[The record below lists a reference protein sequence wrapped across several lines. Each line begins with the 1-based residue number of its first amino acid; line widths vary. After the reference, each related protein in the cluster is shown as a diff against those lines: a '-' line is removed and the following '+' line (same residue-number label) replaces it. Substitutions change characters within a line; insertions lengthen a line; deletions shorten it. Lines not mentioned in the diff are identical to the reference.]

1 MCPFLSTWL
10 TFGEPQSG
18 MQPKDKMTATELR
31 GSLSLAG
38 VLFLRMLGLFLIL
51 PVFSL
56 YARNLTYATPM
67 LVGLAFGIY
76 GLTQAFLQ
84 IPFGMLSDK
93 LGRKPVIFAGLL
105 IFAAGSLIAST
116 ADSIW
121 VMMLGR
127 AIQGAGA
134 ISAALMALAADL
146 TRIEQR
152 TKIMALI
159 GISIGFA
166 FCLAFVA
173 GPVLDAMIGVSGIFL
188 FSAILAVLAMIV
200 LYLVVPDPQHS
211 SFHSDAE
218 VSISMLGSVVK
229 NHNLLKLDI
238 GIFVLHTVLMANFI
252 VVPLALQDL
261 AGLTS
266 SHHWQVYLPVLIVSV
281 ILMAPAIILGERSNK
296 SGSIFKG
303 AVLILVFSQ
312 IGFYLWHDSIMV
324 LAAMLL
330 VFFTGFNYLEASLPS
345 LISKLATNNT
355 KGTALG
361 VYASSQFI
369 GTFTGGLIG
378 GIIHEHYGLPVVFV
392 FGSIM
397 ALGWFLMTL
406 LPTNNYKT
414 DTERCN

>member
-1 MCPFLSTWL
+1 
-10 TFGEPQSG
+10 
-18 MQPKDKMTATELR
+18 MQPKDKMTETELK

-56 YARNLTYATPM
+56 DARNLPEATHM

-76 GLTQAFLQ
+76 GLTQASLQ

-93 LGRKPVIFAGLL
+93 VGRKPVIFAGLL
-105 IFAAGSLIAST
+105 IFIVGSLIASS

-121 VMMLGR
+121 TMMLGR

-146 TRIEQR
+146 TRDQQR
-152 TKIMALI
+152 TKAMALI
-159 GISIGFA
+159 GISIGVA
-166 FCLAFVA
+166 FSLAFVA

-188 FSAILAVLAMIV
+188 FSAALAVLAMVV

-211 SFHSDAE
+211 SFHSDTE
-218 VSISMLGSVVK
+218 VSLAMLGSAIK
-229 NHNLLKLDI
+229 NHNLVKLDI
-238 GIFVLHTVLMANFI
+238 GIFMLHTVLMANFI

-261 AGLTS
+261 AGLAS

-281 ILMAPAIILGERSNK
+281 ILMAPAIILGERFNK
-296 SGSIFKG
+296 SAIFFKG
-303 AVLILVFSQ
+303 AILMLMLSQ
-312 IGFYLWHDSIMV
+312 IGYYFWHDSIMALTV
-324 LAAMLL
+324 VLL

-345 LISKLATNNT
+345 LISRLATNNT

-361 VYASSQFI
+361 VYASSQFM

-378 GIIHEHYGLPVVFV
+378 GIIHEHYGLPAVFI

-397 ALGWFLMTL
+397 ALVWFMVTL
-406 LPTNNYKT
+406 LPTNQIQ
-414 DTERCN
+414 DEC

>member
-1 MCPFLSTWL
+1 
-10 TFGEPQSG
+10 
-18 MQPKDKMTATELR
+18 MQPKDKMTETELK

-56 YARNLTYATPM
+56 YARNLPEATPM

-76 GLTQAFLQ
+76 GLTQASLQ

-105 IFAAGSLIAST
+105 IFIVGSLIASS

-121 VMMLGR
+121 TMMLGR

-146 TRIEQR
+146 TRDQQR
-152 TKIMALI
+152 TKAMALI
-159 GISIGFA
+159 GISIGIA
-166 FCLAFVA
+166 FLLAFVA

-188 FSAILAVLAMIV
+188 FSAALAMLAMVV

-211 SFHSDAE
+211 SFHSNAE
-218 VSISMLGSVVK
+218 ISLAMLGSAIK
-229 NHNLLKLDI
+229 NHNLVKLDI
-238 GIFVLHTVLMANFI
+238 GIFMLHTVLMANFI

-261 AGLTS
+261 AGLAS

-281 ILMAPAIILGERSNK
+281 ILMAPAIILGERFNK
-296 SGSIFKG
+296 SAIFFKG
-303 AVLILVFSQ
+303 AILMLMLSQ
-312 IGFYLWHDSIMV
+312 IGYYFWHDSIMALTV
-324 LAAMLL
+324 VLL

-345 LISKLATNNT
+345 LISRLATNNT

-361 VYASSQFI
+361 VYASSQFM

-378 GIIHEHYGLPVVFV
+378 GIIHEQFGLPAVFI

-397 ALGWFLMTL
+397 ALVWFMVTL
-406 LPTNNYKT
+406 LPTNQIQDEY
-414 DTERCN
+414 

>member
-1 MCPFLSTWL
+1 
-10 TFGEPQSG
+10 
-18 MQPKDKMTATELR
+18 MQPKDKMTETELK

-38 VLFLRMLGLFLIL
+38 VVFLRMLVLFLIL

-56 YARNLTYATPM
+56 YARNLPEATPM

-76 GLTQAFLQ
+76 GLTQASLQ

-93 LGRKPVIFAGLL
+93 VGRKPVIFAGLL
-105 IFAAGSLIAST
+105 IFIVGSLIASS

-121 VMMLGR
+121 TMMLGR

-146 TRIEQR
+146 TRDQQR
-152 TKIMALI
+152 TKAMALI
-159 GISIGFA
+159 GISIGVA
-166 FCLAFVA
+166 FSLAFVA

-188 FSAILAVLAMIV
+188 FSAALAVLAMVV

-211 SFHSDAE
+211 SFHSDTE
-218 VSISMLGSVVK
+218 VSLAMLGSAIK
-229 NHNLLKLDI
+229 NHNLVKLDI
-238 GIFVLHTVLMANFI
+238 GIFMLHTVLMANFI

-261 AGLTS
+261 AGLAS

-281 ILMAPAIILGERSNK
+281 ILMAPAIILGERFNK
-296 SGSIFKG
+296 SAIFFKG
-303 AVLILVFSQ
+303 AILMLMLSQ
-312 IGFYLWHDSIMV
+312 IGYYFWHDSIMALTV
-324 LAAMLL
+324 VLL

-345 LISKLATNNT
+345 LISRLATNNT

-361 VYASSQFI
+361 VYASSQFM

-378 GIIHEHYGLPVVFV
+378 GIIHEHYGLPAVFI

-397 ALGWFLMTL
+397 ALVWFMVTL
-406 LPTNNYKT
+406 LPTNQIQ
-414 DTERCN
+414 DEC